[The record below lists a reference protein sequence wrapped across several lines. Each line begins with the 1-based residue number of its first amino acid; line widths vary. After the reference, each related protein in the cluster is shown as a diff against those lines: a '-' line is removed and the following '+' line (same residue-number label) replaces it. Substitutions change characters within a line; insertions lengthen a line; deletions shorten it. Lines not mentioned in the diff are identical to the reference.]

1 MRYCLSFIIKTL
13 PGLVKSCAEKD
24 KPRRRGVR
32 RQTENRQDA
41 GGQRTACRNAAGQQ
55 LRTHP
60 DEQLR
65 KSTRCTARLKTSSR
79 GRYAAPANS
88 RSCAQTETPSTLRQ
102 AQQPYSAA
110 APPSAAKSA
119 HPALTSSAALTAV
132 GGSGSTASSTAPTMR
147 KNTTHPQTDSDDVTA
162 EDMACGNPL
171 VPSARRLPPQRVERE
186 PCRAPKP
193 PGCSL

>member
-32 RQTENRQDA
+32 RQTENRQNA

-60 DEQLR
+60 DEQLQ
-65 KSTRCTARLKTSSR
+65 KYKVHR

-171 VPSARRLPPQRVERE
+171 VPSARWLPPQRVGERTLLRPE
-186 PCRAPKP
+186 TSR
-193 PGCSL
+193 GSL